1 MPISRLPEDTSG
13 KIENRLETFDLR
25 RREQRCLE
33 KLKVG
38 CMQEASARIML
49 DEKGDRPFIRI

>member
-1 MPISRLPEDTSG
+1 MPITRLSEDTSG

-25 RREQRCLE
+25 RREQRCFE

-49 DEKGDRPFIRI
+49 D